1 MLPYFN
7 SWVVSVTTLKTY
19 FFSKLSWNSI
29 RGKPSDS
36 TAPLSVVPT
45 APPASS
51 NPPPTIFYPKL
62 SPPTQSSVSSDDGD
76 DDVDG
81 TLPRANFA
89 QDSNFIFR
97 PIKRMDTVESIAM
110 QQPINRENPV
120 FESEESPPKEQ
131 KHVTIVTAP
140 VPKLNFP
147 PKSPVVEMEGR
158 IRGLRRMS
166 LSSVED
172 LQSEESNTKPT
183 FVNPINPQGNN
194 FINYAS

>member
-1 MLPYFN
+1 M
-7 SWVVSVTTLKTY
+7 
-19 FFSKLSWNSI
+19 

-36 TAPLSVVPT
+36 TASLALAPT

-51 NPPPTIFYPKL
+51 NPPPTIIYPKL
-62 SPPTQSSVSSDDGD
+62 SPPTQSSASSNNGDDD

-110 QQPINRENPV
+110 QQPISRENPV
-120 FESEESPPKEQ
+120 FKSEEVVTKEE
-131 KHVTIVTAP
+131 KHVTIFTAP
-140 VPKLNFP
+140 VPKLNLP

-166 LSSVED
+166 LSSDED

-194 FINYAS
+194 FIFS

>member
-1 MLPYFN
+1 MT
-7 SWVVSVTTLKTY
+7 V
-19 FFSKLSWNSI
+19 I
-29 RGKPSDS
+29 
-36 TAPLSVVPT
+36 PT
-45 APPASS
+45 ATPASS
-51 NPPPTIFYPKL
+51 NPPPTIIYPKL
-62 SPPTQSSVSSDDGD
+62 SPPTQSSESSDNGDD

-110 QQPINRENPV
+110 QQPISRENPV
-120 FESEESPPKEQ
+120 FKSEENLPKEQ

-166 LSSVED
+166 LSSIED
-172 LQSEESNTKPT
+172 LQSEESNTKPA
-183 FVNPINPQGNN
+183 FVNPINPQGKDARH
-194 FINYAS
+194 FKELLL